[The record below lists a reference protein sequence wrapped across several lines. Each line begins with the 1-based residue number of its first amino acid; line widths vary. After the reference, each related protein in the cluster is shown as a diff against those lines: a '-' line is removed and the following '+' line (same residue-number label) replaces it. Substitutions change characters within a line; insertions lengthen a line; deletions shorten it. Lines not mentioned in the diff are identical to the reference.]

1 MNEAVEVVVGFRQNP
16 AAERGLALRR
26 LIRRS
31 QVGTAFADEARGPY
45 PLDQLTD
52 ASPSLVAGFRPRL
65 AEESRLEGNSLL
77 RETFVI
83 RLDPWELA
91 ALRLSDGT
99 LTVSAISAQ
108 VAPLMTNVEDPAA
121 ALVGLLEGVARYE
134 MLAPGAQA
142 R

>member
-1 MNEAVEVVVGFRQNP
+1 MEIVVGFRQNP
-16 AAERGLALRR
+16 AAERMLALRR

-45 PLDQLTD
+45 PLDRLAE
-52 ASPSLVAGFRPRL
+52 ASPALVAAFRPRL
-65 AEESRLEGNSLL
+65 AEDSRLEGTSLL

-91 ALRLSDGT
+91 ALRLCDGT
-99 LTVSAISAQ
+99 LTVSAISMQ
-108 VAPLMTNVEDPAA
+108 VAPLMTNVGDSAA
-121 ALVGLLEGVARYE
+121 AIVGLLEGVARYE
-134 MLAPGAQA
+134 MLASGAQA